1 MYAGSVRIGAIDYK
15 ISTSEQLSKHHGLD
29 GQIAY
34 DSAEITVNG
43 GTEPQR
49 QYAVLFHE
57 ILHGIFSDSRLSET
71 LDKDPALLE
80 DIIEVMAHGILGVIR
95 DNPDL
100 VREIREL
107 WNNGGTE

>member
-1 MYAGSVRIGAIDYK
+1 MVKTVRIGSLDYEVNISDTLSQKNDLAGRICYTSCVID
-15 ISTSEQLSKHHGLD
+15 LD
-29 GQIAY
+29 AS
-34 DSAEITVNG
+34 SA
-43 GTEPQR
+43 PQR

-71 LDKDPALLE
+71 LNKDPALQE

-107 WNNGGTE
+107 WDNGGTE

>member
-49 QYAVLFHE
+49 QYAILLHE
-57 ILHGIFSDSRLSET
+57 II
-71 LDKDPALLE
+71 
-80 DIIEVMAHGILGVIR
+80 HGILTAAKAESCFADDDAQEKAVDIMAYGVLGLIR
-95 DNPDL
+95 DNPEL
-100 VREIREL
+100 IQEIGEVWQPQR
-107 WNNGGTE
+107 